1 MQPVNRDRPKKASSS
16 VDFLAHIHACMGAI
30 HEYFDH
36 FLQYRIDEAAFMSL
50 SEWVQIISSLAI
62 SVRMSLLLRVHD
74 QQSGTQKLEGLI
86 MQITGHLTAAIEET
100 TGFGAPRMFFK
111 WLRAICFSLDRWLR
125 RPISIAN
132 LERKDDG
139 SAFGTSAEQSSAF
152 ETIRML
158 SMGMKQK
165 ELNSQWPSHRHWS
178 SRDMLTTDLSEVL
191 LHQYTEKQDKT
202 GDNADETA
210 ASGNSPPDSNM
221 HLGADVLE
229 DVVFDPNFMQ
239 NLMSSFQGFG

>member
-16 VDFLAHIHACMGAI
+16 VDFLAQIHACMGAV

-36 FLQYRIDEAAFMSL
+36 FLQYRIEEAAFMSL
-50 SEWVQIISSLAI
+50 SEWVHIISSLAI

-74 QQSGTQKLEGLI
+74 HESGTQRLEGLI

-100 TGFGAPRMFFK
+100 NGFGAPRMFFK

-125 RPISIAN
+125 RPITISN

-139 SAFGTSAEQSSAF
+139 SAFGTSAHESSAF

-158 SMGMKQK
+158 SMNMKQK
-165 ELNSQWPSHRHWS
+165 ELNSEWPSHRQWS

-191 LHQYTEKQDKT
+191 LHQYTDKQDKD
-202 GDNADETA
+202 GDKSGDTTTSANSTPESTMHVRADI
-210 ASGNSPPDSNM
+210 
-221 HLGADVLE
+221 LE

-239 NLMSSFQGFG
+239 NLMSSFQGFN